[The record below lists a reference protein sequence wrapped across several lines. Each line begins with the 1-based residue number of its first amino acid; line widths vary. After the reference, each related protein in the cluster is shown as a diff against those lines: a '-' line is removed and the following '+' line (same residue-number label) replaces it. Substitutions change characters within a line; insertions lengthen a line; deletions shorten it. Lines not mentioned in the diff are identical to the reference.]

1 MPAFLS
7 RWIFTTEFWMTAA
20 GVYIMRDLGQAGDG
34 SQAGWS
40 MLGIGA
46 ATGAY
51 AWSRGNAKA
60 KANS

>member
-1 MPAFLS
+1 MPEFLN
-7 RWIFTTEFWMTAA
+7 RWIFTTEFWITAA
-20 GVYIMRDLGQAGDG
+20 GIYIMRDMGMQGDG

-51 AWSRGNAKA
+51 AWSRAKS
-60 KANS
+60 KKP